1 MELGCTTLTQEGL
14 LSPRSLGE
22 DVSVFDKFI
31 GFILKFW
38 LKLALVREKRNQGT
52 GLTEQWQ
59 KIFCQDQQILAVKGV
74 GVFDFFPTMLNEVL
88 KSLTL

>member
-22 DVSVFDKFI
+22 DVSAFDKFI

-38 LKLALVREKRNQGT
+38 LKLGLVHEKRNQGT
-52 GLTEQWQ
+52 GLTEQ
-59 KIFCQDQQILAVKGV
+59 
-74 GVFDFFPTMLNEVL
+74 
-88 KSLTL
+88 